1 MVSKITRKTLTKSY
15 KHSPKTNHRR
25 PWKPTPSPLKTLS
38 SAATSINRSLSSCR
52 RRLVKIFASLT
63 VFHTPSKRKQ
73 GFNRLRPAH
82 DDKKGTSPPLLSTPA
97 LPPLSI
103 PRRKTVFFDL
113 DETLIHSCTGMPP
126 ELYDF
131 TIHPVIDGKE
141 IPFYV
146 LKRPGVEELLRTAAE
161 LYEVVIFTAGR
172 QEYASL
178 VLDRLDPKRKLIAH
192 RLYRDS
198 CREIE
203 AGKLVK
209 DLSGL
214 GRDLGKVVIVDDN
227 PASYALQKENAIPI
241 SPFINDLSDRELRE
255 VIKFLKFAN
264 NFVDTREAVAF
275 YLSGDWKEI
284 ALSCDELSEI
294 RPCRTGFNRLQCA
307 LWNNSTILGSLNSSR
322 QAAQFDNKHVMFGVR
337 LIIQIM
343 AHRDARSIY
352 VHVKA

>member
-1 MVSKITRKTLTKSY
+1 MVSKIARKTLTKSY

-25 PWKPTPSPLKTLS
+25 PRKPTPSPLKTLS

-63 VFHTPSKRKQ
+63 VFHSPCKRKQ
-73 GFNRLRPAH
+73 GFHRLRQAH

-103 PRRKTVFFDL
+103 PRRKTIFFDL

-131 TIHPVIDGKE
+131 TIHPDIDGKE

-146 LKRPGVEELLRTAAE
+146 LKRPGVEELLRTASE

-172 QEYASL
+172 REYASL
-178 VLDRLDPKRKLIAH
+178 ILDRLDPKRKFIAH

-241 SPFINDLSDRELRE
+241 SPFINDLSDWELRE
-255 VIKFLKFAN
+255 VIKFLNFAD
-264 NFVDTREAVAF
+264 NFDDTREAVAF
-275 YLSGDWKEI
+275 YLSG
-284 ALSCDELSEI
+284 
-294 RPCRTGFNRLQCA
+294 NRKGE
-307 LWNNSTILGSLNSSR
+307 S
-322 QAAQFDNKHVMFGVR
+322 
-337 LIIQIM
+337 
-343 AHRDARSIY
+343 
-352 VHVKA
+352 